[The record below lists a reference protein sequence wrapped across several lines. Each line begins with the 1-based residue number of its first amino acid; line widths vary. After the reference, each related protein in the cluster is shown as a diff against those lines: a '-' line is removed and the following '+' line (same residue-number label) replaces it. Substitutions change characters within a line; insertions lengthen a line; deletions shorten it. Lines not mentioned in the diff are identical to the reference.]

1 MHRTMVLCATDEFRD
16 TVLAAVLFSLI
27 CGRLKSERTQL
38 RPGPTGAQLKTKQM
52 PGAQRHRAI
61 FVRGSLV

>member
-16 TVLAAVLFSLI
+16 TVLAA
-27 CGRLKSERTQL
+27 RTQL
-38 RPGPTGAQLKTKQM
+38 RPGLTGAQLKTKQM